1 MRRITGLI
9 TDQVE
14 GDGVIIITLETNNE
28 VIQLTA
34 DRMVLA
40 AWVSVILTDDN
51 QLVSW
56 LPASSLGSGIESR

>member
-9 TDQVE
+9 TEQIE
-14 GDGVIIITLETNNE
+14 MDGVIAITLETNNE

-40 AWVSVILTDDN
+40 AWVSVIITDDN
-51 QLVSW
+51 RLVSW
-56 LPASSLGSGIESR
+56 LPATSLSSGIESR

>member
-9 TDQVE
+9 TGQIE
-14 GDGVIIITLETNNE
+14 GDGVIIITLETKRE

-40 AWVSVILTDDN
+40 AWVSVIITDDN
-51 QLVSW
+51 RLVSW
-56 LPASSLGSGIESR
+56 LPASWLGSGIESR

>member
-9 TDQVE
+9 TGQIE

>member
-9 TDQVE
+9 TGQIE

-40 AWVSVILTDDN
+40 AWVSVIITDDN
-51 QLVSW
+51 RLVSW
-56 LPASSLGSGIESR
+56 LPATSLSSGIESR